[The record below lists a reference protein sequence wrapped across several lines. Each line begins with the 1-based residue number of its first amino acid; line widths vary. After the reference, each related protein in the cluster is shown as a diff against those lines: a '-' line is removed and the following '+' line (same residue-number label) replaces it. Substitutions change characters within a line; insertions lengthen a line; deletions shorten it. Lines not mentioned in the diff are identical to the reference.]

1 MIIMLLLAPH
11 SSRGQD
17 IEGALEQPPFSLS
30 GSLGGSLSG
39 RSADGVERFGSPV
52 TWLLHMNATANLY
65 GVQMPFSVILS
76 EQDRSFQQPFN
87 RFGISPSYKWVT
99 THFGYRSMS
108 MSRYTLD
115 GMTFFGAGLEATP
128 GPVRVSAMV
137 GRFQRAVEEDTT
149 ELHAFPAYHRSG
161 YAFKLGFGGSS
172 SYVDLSMLHASDDT
186 NSLER
191 EPVKNL
197 INPQENTVFGLK
209 ARGQI
214 LPELALEFEGGAS
227 IHTRNLRS
235 SDVDLESEIPGFLT
249 TLQDVN
255 SSSGLLFALRSGL
268 NFALRT
274 FGARLDFE
282 RIEPE
287 FTSLGIYYIPNDK
300 QTWTFAPWLTIP
312 AERLRLSGSIGLQ
325 NDDLLGLK
333 LARTNRV
340 IGSFNAGWQA
350 TPKFGLDL
358 RYSNYS
364 TSQNQGLIN
373 DSIRVRN
380 VSQSATLTPRYIL
393 TSEGKTHLATLVAT
407 HQRYEDLNA
416 FTNLT
421 RLTTATSASLLYNLS
436 IPKTGMSGGASLL
449 FSTSQSD
456 GFGATTV
463 GGSLNGS
470 TTLFES
476 RGTLG
481 SSIGYSKSS
490 NGTIS
495 SDVFTESLSI
505 SFRPGEQDNIT
516 LHLGGMQRLGTSDAD
531 ASELTGTL
539 AYNRSFSFTP
549 FPADEISDEEMIDD
563 VEESPEP
570 PDTEETIE

>member
-1 MIIMLLLAPH
+1 
-11 SSRGQD
+11 
-17 IEGALEQPPFSLS
+17 
-30 GSLGGSLSG
+30 
-39 RSADGVERFGSPV
+39 
-52 TWLLHMNATANLY
+52 MNATATLY
-65 GVQMPFSVILS
+65 SVEMPFSVILS

-87 RFGISPSYKWVT
+87 RFGISPSYKWIT

-149 ELHAFPAYHRSG
+149 ELHSFPAYHRSG

-186 NSLER
+186 SSLER

-197 INPQENTVFGLK
+197 IDPQENTLFGLK

-214 LPELALEFEGGAS
+214 LPEIALEFEGGAS
-227 IHTRNLRS
+227 LHTRNLRS
-235 SDVDLESEIPGFLT
+235 TSVELESEIPSFLT
-249 TLQDVN
+249 SLQDVN
-255 SSSGLLFALRSGL
+255 SSSGLLFAFRGGL

-287 FTSLGIYYIPNDK
+287 FTSLGTYYFPSDK

-333 LARTNRV
+333 LTRTNRV

-350 TPKFGLDL
+350 TPKFGLDV

-393 TSEGKTHLATLVAT
+393 TTDGKTHLATLVAT

-436 IPKTGMSGGASLL
+436 IPKSGLSGGASFV

-470 TTLFES
+470 ISLFDKG
-476 RGTLG
+476 GTLG
-481 SSIGYSKSS
+481 SSIGYSNSS

-495 SDVFTESLSI
+495 SDVFTESLSF
-505 SFRPGEQDNIT
+505 SFRPGEQDNVT
-516 LHLGGMQRLGTSDAD
+516 LHLGGMQRLSTSDAD

-539 AYNRSFSFTP
+539 AYSRSFSFTP
-549 FPADEISDEEMIDD
+549 FPADELSDEEMY
-563 VEESPEP
+563 EEDEELPKPLDS
-570 PDTEETIE
+570 EETTE